1 MAGYK
6 KLCWGEAD
14 VRCPFYKKDSR
25 EEKSI
30 RCEGFEKDCLVESRF
45 RTLAQREK
53 HMGRYCV
60 SRFEGCPVYKSTYD
74 NKYRE
79 DEA

>member
-1 MAGYK
+1 MAGCK

-25 EEKSI
+25 EERSI

-45 RTLAQREK
+45 RTLA
-53 HMGRYCV
+53 
-60 SRFEGCPVYKSTYD
+60 
-74 NKYRE
+74 
-79 DEA
+79 

>member
-1 MAGYK
+1 MAGCK

-25 EEKSI
+25 EERSI

-60 SRFEGCPVYKSTYD
+60 SHFEGYPVYKSTYD

>member
-1 MAGYK
+1 MAGCR

-30 RCEGFEKDCLVESRF
+30 CWGWR
-45 RTLAQREK
+45 
-53 HMGRYCV
+53 
-60 SRFEGCPVYKSTYD
+60 
-74 NKYRE
+74 
-79 DEA
+79 